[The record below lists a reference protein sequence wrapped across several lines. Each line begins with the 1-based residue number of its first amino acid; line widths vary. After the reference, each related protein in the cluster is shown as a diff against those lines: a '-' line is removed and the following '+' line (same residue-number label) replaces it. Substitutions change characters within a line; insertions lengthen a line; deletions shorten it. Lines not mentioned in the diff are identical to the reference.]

1 MTSFK
6 ISCCWRQGCQTR
18 THTYESTHT
27 HTHKLSPHPLDAIC
41 TPIHQCYAETVFTA
55 VSVEQNQR
63 WCRLV
68 DMVNM
73 TSRPCV
79 FPPDSPWFLSPQRR
93 PACLHNLLEGPAC
106 HRPGLLACHGA
117 DQPCVAATWRPVWQ
131 LTSITVTLS
140 HSSFS
145 RPHHKHDLQLG
156 KWWTLGQRFRTWT
169 RLFPWLKSQTR
180 SNSIFN
186 FTENEWLS
194 YNDHNFPNL
203 SQSPSLALQIIV
215 ENGSLVIQPEGKKAS
230 KMSLYLAVFDNQGHL
245 DGWPLC
251 CSGHAWTA
259 NMCIGVH
266 WSKPPADTEQA
277 RGDRLAAR
285 RALTGHSF

>member
-1 MTSFK
+1 MWHHLRSAAAGFK
-6 ISCCWRQGCQTR
+6 MPDMH
-18 THTYESTHT
+18 THIRKHT
-27 HTHKLSPHPLDAIC
+27 HTQTVSSSSRCNMHTHPSVLCRDRIHSCLRGAKSKMVPAGRHGEHDMSSLRFSSWQPLVLV
-41 TPIHQCYAETVFTA
+41 TPTPSC
-55 VSVEQNQR
+55 
-63 WCRLV
+63 L
-68 DMVNM
+68 
-73 TSRPCV
+73 
-79 FPPDSPWFLSPQRR
+79 
-93 PACLHNLLEGPAC
+93 LHNLLESPAC

-145 RPHHKHDLQLG
+145 RPHHEHDLLLG

-169 RLFPWLKSQTR
+169 PLFSWLKSQTR
-180 SNSIFN
+180 FNSIFN

-194 YNDHNFPNL
+194 YNDRNFPNL
-203 SQSPSLALQIIV
+203 SESPSLALQIII

-251 CSGHAWTA
+251 CSGYAWTA